1 MIENL
6 NDMISMVILVV
17 LVLLILAANI
27 RLSMHHRQRKLIQE
41 EIDYYKEW

>member
-6 NDMISMVILVV
+6 NDMISIAVLVIILLVILY
-17 LVLLILAANI
+17 ANF